1 MNKWK
6 KIFCK
11 DNFTTIDE
19 KKKKKAIEELK
30 LEIVNT
36 EIPVKESYFNKIKN
50 YIPFTNKLTF
60 VFQFILLLIGILAIK
75 SMTFE
80 KTRLILSLVMPILA
94 FLQIMEL
101 ERSFKYNMYEIEM
114 SCKINLKELIS
125 IKLLISTFI
134 NLLIMTIFAL
144 MTGIRFN
151 YESYLLIIYFLVPFL
166 ITNVANIA
174 IMRLL
179 KNKSNELINLG
190 TMFIINA
197 LLLIINMRFPYVYE
211 LSSVF
216 VWIGI
221 LVITIFYLIKA
232 AYRFYEEEEDYIW
245 NLQ

>member
-6 KIFCK
+6 QIFCEN
-11 DNFTTIDE
+11 DFTIDE
-19 KKKKKAIEELK
+19 KKKMKTIEKLKA
-30 LEIVNT
+30 EIVNT
-36 EIPVKESYFNKIKN
+36 EIPVKESYFNKIKI

-134 NLLIMTIFAL
+134 NLCIMTIFAL

-151 YESYLLIIYFLVPFL
+151 YESYLLIVYFLVPFL

-174 IMRLL
+174 LMRLL
-179 KNKSNELINLG
+179 KNKSSELINLA

-197 LLLIINMRFPYVYE
+197 LLLIFNMRFPCVYE
-211 LSSVF
+211 LSSVL

-221 LVITIFYLIKA
+221 LIITILYLIKA
-232 AYRFYEEEEDYIW
+232 AYQFYEEEEDYIW